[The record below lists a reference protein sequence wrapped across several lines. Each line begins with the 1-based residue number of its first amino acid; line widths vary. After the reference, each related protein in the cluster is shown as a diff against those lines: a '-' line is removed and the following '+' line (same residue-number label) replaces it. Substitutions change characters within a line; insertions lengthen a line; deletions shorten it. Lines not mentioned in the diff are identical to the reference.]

1 MEGILILII
10 GCVVYCLA
18 IFWCTSAIK
27 EGKCC
32 CKKNECCKEEEEEGF
47 VYEGF

>member
-1 MEGILILII
+1 MEGAIILMI
-10 GCVVYCLA
+10 GCAIVYCLA

-32 CKKNECCKEEEEEGF
+32 CEKNECYKEEGF